1 MLVRTKAKKE
11 VICISLCLFGVSCLS
26 HCCFCVSVSINTNCW
41 DFTRNHSPLTAEETP
56 IRTHACRDTQKE
68 KKSVRER
75 MRQTETKRQRARYA
89 EIRSRKIK
97 HTSSTWTLS
106 DIITNS
112 FSRNLHWIS
121 TYIHTAYTYQFYS
134 WKLIMVRVVKL
145 ISISST
151 LPMNSFHP
159 SIHPSVY
166 FADKYK
172 QINIKVHLQG
182 QWKKRGDSLLSPL
195 THNIL
200 LYF

>member
-1 MLVRTKAKKE
+1 
-11 VICISLCLFGVSCLS
+11 
-26 HCCFCVSVSINTNCW
+26 
-41 DFTRNHSPLTAEETP
+41 
-56 IRTHACRDTQKE
+56 
-68 KKSVRER
+68 
-75 MRQTETKRQRARYA
+75 MRQTETKRQRVRYA

-97 HTSSTWTLS
+97 HTNSTWTLS

-121 TYIHTAYTYQFYS
+121 TYVHTAYTYQFYS

-182 QWKKRGDSLLSPL
+182 EWKKRGDSLLSPL
-195 THNIL
+195 THNIQGGPKKPDCFWMWITFSVYDAEKCSIHQFVRIL
-200 LYF
+200 T